1 MGGEEEIVRIAKR
14 LDKMVAKKSAV
25 SGGPPPTYTQPC
37 SGERAASLRAALF
50 WGGGVPV
57 GKDPPA
63 SLLPFWGWGPSLLPI
78 SRPCFEGGLRV
89 SPTAIVAVL

>member
-25 SGGPPPTYTQPC
+25 SGGPPPTYAQPC
-37 SGERAASLRAALF
+37 NGERAASPRAALF